1 MKLYINIPTT
11 KDDKKIFNQAFSRLQ
26 VASLLKYISDL
37 GLSNKKKVLLN
48 IINELEKER
57 GKN

>member
-11 KDDKKIFNQAFSRLQ
+11 KDDKKIFNQAFSSLQ

-37 GLSNKKKVLLN
+37 GLSNEKKFY
-48 IINELEKER
+48 
-57 GKN
+57 